1 VGTPPSATVTII
13 DDEPPLPVVTITAS
27 DGTATENNPADRG
40 IFTVSRTGSTVSSL
54 GVSYTIGGSAVSGTD
69 YQSLSGTL
77 TIPAGQTTA
86 PITVV
91 PIDDN
96 AVEGNETV
104 VVTLSGNSNYTVGT
118 PGSATVTIVDN
129 DVPAGPSLVVT
140 PGSVAPGATVTASWS
155 GIGSPAGRDWIG
167 LYAQG
172 AGNGSYIGWMYVSC
186 SQSPGA
192 AQGSGSCPFTIPGNL
207 ANGTYELRF
216 LSNDG
221 YVSVAT
227 SNPITVS
234 TVTLPVVTIVASD
247 GTATENNPADT
258 GIFTVSRSGS
268 TAGSLNVNYTI
279 GGSATNGT
287 DYQSLSGTVTIAAG
301 QSTATIT
308 VTPIDDSIAEGN
320 ETVVL
325 TLSGNANYVVGTPA
339 SATVIIID
347 NDVPPGPSLTATPG
361 AVAVGGNVTG
371 SWSGIGS
378 PAGRDWIGLYAMGA
392 GDGSY
397 WTWIYV
403 SCSQSPGNAQPSGSC
418 PLGIP
423 GVPNGS
429 YELRLF
435 SNDGFSRLATSNS
448 FTVN

>member
-1 VGTPPSATVTII
+1 
-13 DDEPPLPVVTITAS
+13 
-27 DGTATENNPADRG
+27 
-40 IFTVSRTGSTVSSL
+40 
-54 GVSYTIGGSAVSGTD
+54 
-69 YQSLSGTL
+69 
-77 TIPAGQTTA
+77 
-86 PITVV
+86 
-91 PIDDN
+91 
-96 AVEGNETV
+96 
-104 VVTLSGNSNYTVGT
+104 
-118 PGSATVTIVDN
+118 
-129 DVPAGPSLVVT
+129 
-140 PGSVAPGATVTASWS
+140 
-155 GIGSPAGRDWIG
+155 
-167 LYAQG
+167 
-172 AGNGSYIGWMYVSC
+172 IGWMYVSC

-192 AQGSGSCPFTIPGNL
+192 AQASGSCPFTIPGNL

-258 GIFTVSRSGS
+258 GVFTVSRSGS

-279 GGSATNGT
+279 GGTAVNGT
-287 DYQSLSGTVTIAAG
+287 DYQSLSATVTIAAG

-308 VTPIDDSIAEGN
+308 VTPIDDSLAEGN

-325 TLSGNANYVVGTPA
+325 TLSGSANYVVGTPA

-347 NDVPPGPSLTATPG
+347 DEPPLPVVTITASDATATENNPADTGIFTVSRTGSTVSSLGVSYTIGGSAVSGTDYQSLSGTVTIPAGQTTAPITVVPIDDSAVEGNETVVVTLSGNSNYTVGTPGSATVTIVDNDVPAGPSLVVAPGSVAPG
-361 AVAVGGNVTG
+361 ATVTA

-378 PAGRDWIGLYAMGA
+378 PAGRDWIGLYAQGA
-392 GDGSY
+392 PDGSY

-429 YELRLF
+429 Y
-435 SNDGFSRLATSNS
+435 
-448 FTVN
+448 